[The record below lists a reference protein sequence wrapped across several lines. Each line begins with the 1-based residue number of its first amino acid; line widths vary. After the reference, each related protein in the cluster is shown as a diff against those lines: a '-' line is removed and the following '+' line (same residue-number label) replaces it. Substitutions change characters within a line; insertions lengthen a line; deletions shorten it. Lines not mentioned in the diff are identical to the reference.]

1 MLGMVQPGMG
11 MGPMGVGMGAPG
23 MSLGMMQASPMGM
36 PYSGLSPMA
45 PPGSALLMGPTG
57 GAPPQL
63 ILGGPSGTGGVMGAG
78 GSVGSGGT
86 TGASTNP
93 FLL

>member
-11 MGPMGVGMGAPG
+11 MGQMSVGMGAPG
-23 MSLGMMQASPMGM
+23 MGLGMMQASPMGM

-45 PPGSALLMGPTG
+45 PPGSSLLGPG
-57 GAPPQL
+57 VAAPPQL
-63 ILGGPSGTGGVMGAG
+63 ILGGPTGTGGVMGAG
-78 GSVGSGGT
+78 GSVGGGGT